1 VCVCVCVCVC
11 VYLCVRDTFNTH
23 FCDEGVVWPEV
34 GESVKVV

>member
-1 VCVCVCVCVC
+1 
-11 VYLCVRDTFNTH
+11 VRDTFNTH